1 MQKNIEKVLIIVN
14 HHKEDAYAIVSSAV
28 AYFEER
34 DIASKVIQYN
44 EDLEQYDLD
53 GIDIAI
59 SLGGDGTV
67 LFSAR
72 TLAARQIPILAV
84 NLGDFGFITE
94 ISENEWQSAFEKFRN
109 GYLGISP
116 RIMLKTRVI
125 RSGEEIFTCAGL
137 NDCVISSSGISKIIR
152 LGVKIREDHLGEYR
166 ADGIIV
172 STPTGSTA
180 YSMAAG
186 GPILDPEMDAM
197 IINPIC
203 PFTLSNRTIVIPG
216 KEKVTVFVK
225 QQQRT
230 DIILT
235 IDGQDSCSLEPEDT
249 VEFVHSE
256 EKALIVRSDKRT
268 FYEVLRS
275 KLKWSGGPDA

>member
-1 MQKNIEKVLIIVN
+1 MYRTIRKVLIIVN
-14 HHKEDAYAIVSSAV
+14 HLKKDAYSIVNSAV
-28 AYFEER
+28 GYFESQN
-34 DIASKVIQYN
+34 IVPMVIRYN
-44 EDLEQYDLD
+44 ENLEQYDLSEVD
-53 GIDIAI
+53 MAI

-67 LFSAR
+67 LYSAR
-72 TLAARQIPILAV
+72 ILAARQIPILAV

-94 ISENEWQSAFEKFRN
+94 ISKNEWQSAFEKYRD

-116 RIMLKTRVI
+116 RLMLRALVKRK
-125 RSGEEIFTCAGL
+125 GAEIFSCIGL
-137 NDCVISSSGISKIIR
+137 NDCVISSSGISRIIR
-152 LGVKIREDHLGEYR
+152 LDVKIRNDPLGEYR

-186 GPILDPEMDAM
+186 GPILDPEMDAT

-216 KEKVTVFVK
+216 KEKVTVFVM
-225 QQQRT
+225 QQRRA

-235 IDGQDSCSLEPEDT
+235 IDGQDTCVLKPEDT